1 MSNLKNHINLPKIVS
16 NEKNFSD
23 IAKTLYEFHSL
34 YMKNGQDTLSE
45 RTMHF
50 YLKSCNHHIY
60 FDEYSLAIVQVVDI
74 EAELITLLVD
84 PNFRN
89 KKIGTKLL
97 GKILQHLTSGNV
109 KKVFLEVSNKN
120 IVALR
125 VYEKVGF
132 QKCGV
137 RKNYYTRNLTTPEDA
152 LIMLCYL

>member
-109 KKVFLEVSNKN
+109 KKV
-120 IVALR
+120 
-125 VYEKVGF
+125 
-132 QKCGV
+132 
-137 RKNYYTRNLTTPEDA
+137 
-152 LIMLCYL
+152 